1 MSEKPRPWLSI
12 VIPAYNEADR
22 IASGLG
28 QARDYARQT
37 GRSVEVI
44 VIDDGSA
51 DRTGAFVAGLDLAP
65 LAVRVLRNET
75 NHGKG
80 YAVRQGMLA
89 ATGQLVLM
97 SDADFSTPIG
107 EVAKLLEA
115 LERGYDV
122 VIGSRDMPD
131 SVLDPPQPLR
141 RRLPA
146 KVFRAVRRLL
156 ILRDLRDTQ
165 CGFKLFRR
173 QAARDV
179 FTRQRVDNFA
189 FDIEALAIARKLGYR
204 IKEVGVLWR
213 NDPDS
218 RVRPT
223 LDAAKMLLSLLG
235 IKWRLRRV

>member
-122 VIGSRDMPD
+122 VIGSRD
-131 SVLDPPQPLR
+131 
-141 RRLPA
+141 
-146 KVFRAVRRLL
+146 RAMDRFNG
-156 ILRDLRDTQ
+156 IP
-165 CGFKLFRR
+165 GS
-173 QAARDV
+173 AR
-179 FTRQRVDNFA
+179 A
-189 FDIEALAIARKLGYR
+189 GA
-204 IKEVGVLWR
+204 
-213 NDPDS
+213 P
-218 RVRPT
+218 
-223 LDAAKMLLSLLG
+223 
-235 IKWRLRRV
+235 